1 MAAADDIENYEQG
14 TTGDPTNP
22 YVQGWMSRIRARK
35 VLGDNVKKAPFTR
48 IWGAIKA
55 VASPM
60 QQDKITAIADA
71 VGWRRTTVDT
81 STGVPPVVD
90 VGDMILVQWEY
101 FLLSADKTILAQAL
115 SNAGLLEKWPT
126 NFPGAADFEQGT

>member
-1 MAAADDIENYEQG
+1 MAAADDIENYQQG
-14 TTGDPTNP
+14 TTGDPANP

-35 VLGDNVKKAPFTR
+35 VLGDNVKKEPYTR

-71 VGWRRTTVDT
+71 VGWRRTTVNT
-81 STGVPPVVD
+81 SNGVPPVVD
-90 VGDMILVQWEY
+90 VGDMILVQWEA
-101 FLLSADKTILAQAL
+101 FLLTVDPAVLKQAL
-115 SNAGLLEKWPT
+115 INAGLLEKWPA
-126 NFPGAADFEQGT
+126 NFPGAAVFEQGT